1 MAWPIIDTIL
11 QLDLMKFERPLESKE
26 LDLLEGMLDPTRIK
40 RWRLIKFLSVWT
52 SLALVVGTIAY
63 FKIEPDSKIVLYLT
77 VASYIGV
84 GVWIFVEQRV
94 QLRRK
99 EKSIAFLK
107 SKNLV
112 TVVRVRSDTYCLLDE
127 QEDEGVFYL
136 FQLPDNQVFSFGG
149 QDFYENDEFPS
160 NSFDIV
166 EGRGINGEL
175 LILETYVYGQKI
187 APAKVIGGAAKRAL
201 LARPDYPDPYRMTI
215 AEGRIEDIVE

>member
-1 MAWPIIDTIL
+1 
-11 QLDLMKFERPLESKE
+11 MKFERPLEGQE

-40 RWRLIKFLSVWT
+40 LRRLVKFLLVWT
-52 SLALVVGTIAY
+52 SLPLVVGTIVY

-112 TVVRVRSDTYCLLDE
+112 TVVRVRSDTYYLLDE

-149 QDFYENDEFPS
+149 QDFYETEEFPS
-160 NSFDIV
+160 DSFDIV
-166 EGRGINGEL
+166 EGRGINAEL

-187 APAKVIGGAAKRAL
+187 APAKVISGAAKWAL
-201 LARPDYPDPYRMTI
+201 LHRPDYPDPSRLTVVKGSI
-215 AEGRIEDIVE
+215 GEFA